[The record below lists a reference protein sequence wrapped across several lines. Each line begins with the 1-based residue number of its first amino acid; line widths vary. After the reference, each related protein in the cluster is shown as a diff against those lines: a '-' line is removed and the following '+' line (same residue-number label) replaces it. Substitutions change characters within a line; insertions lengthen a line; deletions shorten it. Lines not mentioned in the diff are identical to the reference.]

1 MVFFYYP
8 LRTFLVSPKRLQDLT
23 MKEAGPK
30 RTILSDFCQ
39 ATVTYVT
46 NDMCAEVID

>member
-23 MKEAGPK
+23 MKAGK
-30 RTILSDFCQ
+30 RTIPSDFFFKLLLH
-39 ATVTYVT
+39 YVT